1 MLGGGPSGSKMR
13 ATWPREFW
21 RSSVHRASLTCW
33 LGVFYGCEGAEIITP
48 KASWK
53 KRAVFPVPTVWG
65 EVGHVTRLHPDGT
78 PCEVQQRIHL
88 AEPGLHTTRR
98 SCVRLPQQRRHIRT
112 SNCDYSCC
120 PGPQGARLPS
130 SRSKTN
136 EDTVAMATADS
147 CLPDARGTSLSM
159 KLALRSADGGTEK
172 SKSLKIHRDIGLI
185 EFEVSLTPHK
195 ICSYVN
201 R

>member
-1 MLGGGPSGSKMR
+1 MSAPVATALQQASPAASLGSLHGVGARMSPQQSRRLPSGKTS
-13 ATWPREFW
+13 F
-21 RSSVHRASLTCW
+21 LTV
-33 LGVFYGCEGAEIITP
+33 LT
-48 KASWK
+48 
-53 KRAVFPVPTVWG
+53 
-65 EVGHVTRLHPDGT
+65 
-78 PCEVQQRIHL
+78 
-88 AEPGLHTTRR
+88 
-98 SCVRLPQQRRHIRT
+98 
-112 SNCDYSCC
+112 
-120 PGPQGARLPS
+120 GPQGARLPS